1 MMLLKGQ
8 SQLESEVI
16 VLNQLTMNKK
26 VLVELAE
33 LVVSLGISVSMNTS
47 YYVHQITLP

>member
-1 MMLLKGQ
+1 MEKNFWNDAFEGP

-33 LVVSLGISVSMNTS
+33 LVVS
-47 YYVHQITLP
+47 